1 MLFILLIPF
10 VSSLCSGSDGG
21 NVPETFGYVLVNDV
35 KYADTCTSTTKL
47 TEYYCSGSSYSSMTS
62 SCSYCQDGV
71 CYQSTCSTAN
81 ECNSVLNKWCD
92 GSVWQDSGYCED
104 TNLGCNLK
112 DSSCGYSLCT
122 SGACDYA
129 SYKYCSGNKWL
140 SDDYCDFTICGTDTN
155 SLGYCFCVNDE
166 DVEESCNDDEDN
178 DCDGSIDCH
187 DSDCEGKTGCEC
199 SEDETKSCSSDT
211 GECILGTQSCVA
223 GSWGECSGVEPTSE
237 TCDYLDNDC
246 DGLVDE
252 ECTCVAG
259 DTRDCGVDVGVCK
272 AGIQICNSDNTWSI
286 CYGASYA
293 ASEIESC
300 DGLDNDCDG
309 LVDEGCECVADTNQ
323 TCGSDVGAC
332 SLGIQFCVNG
342 TWNDCSEGI
351 EAFPEIC
358 GDYIDNDCDGL
369 IDGDDDVCDSENV
382 TISSEIECVFD
393 YDCDT
398 GFICESNECI
408 EDEEEV
414 VDGERDSTTE
424 EEVDISTLASSGLP
438 DNDSSESNFNFGIL
452 LIPLIIILLITGG
465 IAFYFWNKKKSS
477 LKTSSKT
484 EVKKESPK
492 IILNPFTGKNLKS
505 GAEKEL
511 ERSISESKNIFRK

>member
-1 MLFILLIPF
+1 MKKLVMLFILLIPF
-10 VSSLCSGSDGG
+10 ASSLCSDSDVG

-47 TEYYCSGSSYSSMTS
+47 TEYYCSGSSYSSTTS

-112 DSSCGYSLCT
+112 DS
-122 SGACDYA
+122 
-129 SYKYCSGNKWL
+129 
-140 SDDYCDFTICGTDTN
+140 
-155 SLGYCFCVNDE
+155 
-166 DVEESCNDDEDN
+166 
-178 DCDGSIDCH
+178 
-187 DSDCEGKTGCEC
+187 DCEGKTGCEC
-199 SEDETKSCSSDT
+199 SEDEMKSCSSDT
-211 GECILGTQSCVA
+211 GECILGIQSCVA

-246 DGLVDE
+246 DGLLDE

-259 DTRDCGVDVGVCK
+259 DTRDCGEDVGVCK

-342 TWNDCSEGI
+342 TWNDCGEGI
-351 EAFPEIC
+351 EAFP
-358 GDYIDNDCDGL
+358 
-369 IDGDDDVCDSENV
+369 
-382 TISSEIECVFD
+382 
-393 YDCDT
+393 
-398 GFICESNECI
+398 
-408 EDEEEV
+408 
-414 VDGERDSTTE
+414 
-424 EEVDISTLASSGLP
+424 
-438 DNDSSESNFNFGIL
+438 
-452 LIPLIIILLITGG
+452 
-465 IAFYFWNKKKSS
+465 
-477 LKTSSKT
+477 
-484 EVKKESPK
+484 
-492 IILNPFTGKNLKS
+492 
-505 GAEKEL
+505 
-511 ERSISESKNIFRK
+511 